1 MRELSKFRK
10 DLLAGP
16 QVTWTVKLKS
26 RLSCLLNTRSLI
38 GKKKEDKKLTRDH
51 KSGEKRENVL
61 NLEYCQTHYS
71 WQEAVNK
78 MSLYF
83 LNIKVFTVI
92 ICLEVC
98 PFTDVIKSIRGLNF
112 SIAYLLCT
120 RVSCSAL
127 KWSFIILF

>member
-61 NLEYCQTHYS
+61 NLEYC
-71 WQEAVNK
+71 
-78 MSLYF
+78 
-83 LNIKVFTVI
+83 
-92 ICLEVC
+92 
-98 PFTDVIKSIRGLNF
+98 
-112 SIAYLLCT
+112 
-120 RVSCSAL
+120 
-127 KWSFIILF
+127 